1 MLRQH
6 RNLVTPTLRREVD
19 TTVAEWQQGRL
30 DRRSLLRR
38 AALLGV
44 SGPALAML
52 VGRDGPPRASAA
64 VLQALQDDPSAGTAG
79 GTLRVATIGE
89 PPHLDEHQSTAEII
103 AVIGYCAY
111 EGLFTYDDQYQPIP
125 ELVETYTVSDDGL
138 THTMALRQGVMF
150 HNGEELTAADAIAS
164 VERWGR
170 ISGVGKRLMEK
181 TDELAQVDD
190 STLEFRLSEPYGTI
204 LIALAHNTQACTIHP
219 KSILDAAG
227 DDPMTDPAQY
237 VGTGPYRLAEWQRD
251 AAMRFERFDGY
262 QSPPGDKPIGYGGK
276 KYAYADVIEFIPV
289 PDEAARVAGLQAG
302 DYQLALD
309 VGNDQYP
316 VLQGFPGIVAEI
328 LTPTNWDVFFLN
340 WKSPMMENL
349 AMRQA
354 VQAAFD
360 HTPMLQSGR
369 GGDEFI
375 RLDPGL
381 MMRQTPW
388 YTTAGEEYYNVNDPD
403 LAKAKLEEA
412 GYDGTPLRFMTT
424 QEYSYMYGEAIVA
437 KQQLEAVGITVDLQ
451 VMDWAT
457 LLERRAKPEEWDMFG
472 TGHGFVPDPSQI
484 SYVGQMNQYPGWWSS
499 ESSLALA
506 AELLAESDFDTRKG
520 IFEQIQTAHYT
531 EIPAIKIG
539 DSSNVSFRS
548 DTIGGWDG
556 QFERGIKYWNLWLK
570 EG

>member
-1 MLRQH
+1 MMSRLFGR
-6 RNLVTPTLRREVD
+6 TTSTSRREIAAI
-19 TTVAEWQQGRL
+19 VAEWERGQL
-30 DRRSLLRR
+30 NRRSLLRR
-38 AALLGV
+38 AAMMGLG
-44 SGPALAML
+44 SAALATL
-52 VGRDGPPRASAA
+52 VGREATGRASAA
-64 VLQALQDDPSAGTAG
+64 VLRAMQDDPAAGVRG

-89 PPHLDEHQSTAEII
+89 PPHLDEHQSTADLI
-103 AVIGYCAY
+103 ALIGYCAY
-111 EGLFTYDDQYQPIP
+111 EGLFTYDEQYQAIP
-125 ELVETYTVSDDGL
+125 ELVETHTVSEDGL

-150 HNGEELTAADAIAS
+150 HNGEEMKAADAIAS

-181 TDELAQVDD
+181 TNELAQVDD
-190 STLEFRLSEPYGTI
+190 YTLEFRLSEPYGTI
-204 LIALAHNTQACTIHP
+204 LIGLAHNTQACTIHP

-227 DDPMTDPAQY
+227 DEPMTNSDQY
-237 VGTGPYRLAEWQRD
+237 IGTGPYRLVEWQRD
-251 AAMRFERFDGY
+251 AAMRFERFDDYKSSSEDG
-262 QSPPGDKPIGYGGK
+262 PKGYGGT
-276 KYAYADVIEFIPV
+276 KYAYADAIEFIPV

-302 DYQLALD
+302 DYHLGLD
-309 VGNDQYP
+309 IGNDQYT
-316 VLQGFPGIVAEI
+316 VLQDFPGVVAEI

-349 AMRQA
+349 AMREA

-381 MMRQTPW
+381 MMQQTPW
-388 YTTAGEEYYNVNDPD
+388 HSTAGEEHYNVNDPD
-403 LAKAKLEEA
+403 LAKQKLQEA
-412 GYDGTPLRFMTT
+412 GYDGEPLRFMTT

-437 KQQLEAVGITVDLQ
+437 QQQLEAVGITVDLQ

-457 LLERRAKPEEWDMFG
+457 VLERRAKPEAWDMFG

-499 ESSLALA
+499 ESSLELA
-506 AELLAESDFDTRKG
+506 SQLLAEAEFEQRMP
-520 IFEQIQTAHYT
+520 IFEKIQEAHYT

-548 DTIGGWDG
+548 EAVGGWDP
-556 QFERGIKYWNLWLK
+556 QFERGVKFWNLWLN
-570 EG
+570 ES

>member
-1 MLRQH
+1 MLSRY
-6 RNLVTPTLRREVD
+6 RDMATSSMRRGVDATL
-19 TTVAEWQQGRL
+19 TEWERGRL
-30 DRRSLLRR
+30 DRRTLLRR
-38 AALLGV
+38 AAALGL
-44 SGPALAML
+44 SAPALAML
-52 VGRDGPPRASAA
+52 AGRGGPGLASAA
-64 VLQALQDDPSAGTAG
+64 VLNALQDDLSAGTPG

-103 AVIGYCAY
+103 ALIGFCAY
-111 EGLFTYDDQYQPIP
+111 EGLFTYDANYQPIP
-125 ELVETYTVSDDGL
+125 ELVETHTISDDQL
-138 THTMALRQGVMF
+138 THTMTLRKGVKF

-181 TDELAQVDD
+181 TTELVQADD
-190 STLEFRLSEPYGTI
+190 HTLEFHLSEPYGTI
-204 LIALAHNTQACTIHP
+204 LIGLAHNTQACVIFP

-237 VGTGPYRLAEWQRD
+237 IGTGPYKLVDWQRD
-251 AAMRFERFDGY
+251 AAMRFERFDDY
-262 QSPPGDKPIGYGGK
+262 QSAPGDKPNGYGGK
-276 KYAYADVIEFIPV
+276 KYAYVDAIEFIPV

-302 DYQLALD
+302 DYQLGLD
-309 VGNDQYP
+309 IGNDQYA
-316 VLQGFPGIVAEI
+316 VLKDFPGIVAEI

-360 HTPMLQSGR
+360 HKPMLQSGR

-381 MMRQTPW
+381 MMQQTPW
-388 YTTAGEEYYNVNDPD
+388 YTTAGEEYYDVNDPD
-403 LAKAKLEEA
+403 LAKAKLQEA
-412 GYDGTPLRFMTT
+412 GYSGEPLRFLTT

-451 VMDWAT
+451 VTDWAT
-457 LLERRAKPEEWDMFG
+457 VLENRAKPEAWEMFG

-499 ESSLALA
+499 ESSLKLA
-506 AELLAESDFDTRKG
+506 ADLLAESDFDTRKAT
-520 IFEQIQTAHYT
+520 FEKIQLAAYT

-548 DTIGGWDG
+548 DTVGGWNV
-556 QFERGIKYWNLWLK
+556 QFERGVMFWNLWLN
-570 EG
+570 GG

>member
-1 MLRQH
+1 MTQLTGR
-6 RNLVTPTLRREVD
+6 TTTTTRRE
-19 TTVAEWQQGRL
+19 TAAIVAEWEGGQIN
-30 DRRSLLRR
+30 RRSLLRR
-38 AALLGV
+38 AAMLGLG
-44 SGPALAML
+44 SAGLAAL
-52 VGRDGPPRASAA
+52 VGREATGRASAA
-64 VLQALQDDPSAGTAG
+64 VLRAMQDDPAAGVRG

-103 AVIGYCAY
+103 ALIGYCAY
-111 EGLFTYDDQYQPIP
+111 EGLFTYDEQYQAIP
-125 ELVETYTVSDDGL
+125 ELVETHTVSEDGL
-138 THTMALRQGVMF
+138 THTMALRRGVMF
-150 HNGEELTAADAIAS
+150 HNGEEMKAADVIAS

-181 TDELAQVDD
+181 TSELAQVDD
-190 STLEFRLSEPYGTI
+190 YTIEFRLSEPYGTI

-219 KSILDAAG
+219 KSILDASG
-227 DDPMTDPAQY
+227 DDPMTNSDQY
-237 VGTGPYRLAEWQRD
+237 IGTGPYRLVEWQRD
-251 AAMRFERFDGY
+251 AAMTFERFEDYTSSSDDG
-262 QSPPGDKPIGYGGK
+262 PRGYGGT
-276 KYAYADVIEFIPV
+276 KYAYADTIEFIPV

-302 DYQLALD
+302 DYHLGLD
-309 VGNDQYP
+309 IGNDQYT
-316 VLQGFPGIVAEI
+316 VLQDFPGVVAEI

-340 WKSPMMENL
+340 WQSPMMENL
-349 AMRQA
+349 AMREA

-360 HTPMLQSGR
+360 HLPMLQSGR

-375 RLDPGL
+375 QLDPGL
-381 MMRQTPW
+381 MMPQTPW
-388 YTTAGEEYYNVNDPD
+388 HSTAGEERYNVNNPD
-403 LAKAKLEEA
+403 LAREKLQEA
-412 GYDGTPLRFMTT
+412 GYDGEPLRFMTT

-437 KQQLEAVGITVDLQ
+437 QQQLEAVGITVDLQ

-457 LLERRAKPEEWDMFG
+457 VLERRAQKDEWDMFG

-499 ESSLALA
+499 ESSLELA
-506 AELLAESDFDTRKG
+506 AELLAESEFETRMP

-548 DTIGGWDG
+548 EAVGGWDP
-556 QFERGIKYWNLWLK
+556 QFERGVKFWNLWLN